1 MFSAFIRRFCFS
13 VGFSLALALLSFSV
27 SAEEKDTGGFLPLE
41 DIPPPP
47 TDIRPFDESIDEP
60 QVTIRREEG
69 GTVEEY
75 RLGGKLYML
84 KITPEVGEPYFLIDK
99 SGNGQFERMHERDT
113 GISVPMWV
121 IGTF

>member
-1 MFSAFIRRFCFS
+1 MRRRF
-13 VGFSLALALLSFSV
+13 LSFSLLFPLAFAV
-27 SAEEKDTGGFLPLE
+27 QAEAPADVEPLP

-47 TDIRPFDESIDEP
+47 ADIRPFDESIEEP
-60 QVTIRREEG
+60 QVTIRREER

-84 KITPEVGEPYFLIDK
+84 KITPEVGAPYYLVDND
-99 SGNGQFERMHERDT
+99 GDGQFETHSPTDPGVR
-113 GISVPMWV
+113 VPMWV